1 MEFIAFQVRDFICDV
16 SMSYLLC
23 IILCI
28 KVSRDTYNNRCISN
42 MQLNDGHMACGW
54 ELVVPPLHPR
64 AHNSFLY
71 VIVVD
76 NGGAK

>member
-42 MQLNDGHMACGW
+42 MQLNDGPHGAWVGAC
-54 ELVVPPLHPR
+54 R
-64 AHNSFLY
+64 TSSASAF
-71 VIVVD
+71 
-76 NGGAK
+76 A